1 MNMPD
6 RETLATLGQ
15 RTGWPSISIYMP
27 THRAGQEKE
36 QDRVRFR
43 NLLTDAATQL
53 RSQEMRP
60 TEADVL
66 LAGAYRLLE
75 DPTFWRDTS
84 MGLAMFVAPGAMHLF
99 TVDTELPEL
108 VVVNDR
114 FVLRHLLPSVRSQE
128 RFWLLALSKNER
140 HLFEGDH
147 QGLTEVKLNDVPAD
161 FKDAMRFED
170 ADHAFR
176 FRNES
181 GSSPQGGALFYGMG
195 GLPDAEKEQ
204 VWRYVHMVERGART
218 ALRDSAEPLLLAGVE
233 YVVSA
238 YRAQNTYPHLAE
250 QALLGNADEL
260 SASVLHARALDAL
273 RPYFESKR
281 GADIAELEMRAG
293 SAVVSNDLREILPAA
308 HDGRVRVLFLSE
320 ADSSWGEYDATERRV
335 RIGAARGP
343 GDRDLTDLAAVETI
357 LHGGE
362 VHVVPAPEVLLERSG
377 VEPPAAI
384 MRY

>member
-6 RETLATLGQ
+6 RENLATLGQ
-15 RTGWPSISIYMP
+15 RAGWPSISIYMP

-43 NLLTDAATQL
+43 NLLTDASTQL
-53 RSQEMRP
+53 RSKDVRQSEV
-60 TEADVL
+60 DVL
-66 LAGAYRLLE
+66 LFEAHRLLE
-75 DPTFWRDTS
+75 DPTFWRDTGS
-84 MGLAMFVAPGAMHLF
+84 GLALFIAPGETHLF
-99 TVDTELPEL
+99 TVDTELPEF
-108 VVVNDR
+108 VHVNDR
-114 FVLRHLLPSVRSQE
+114 FVLRHLLPSVHSQE

-140 HLFEGDH
+140 RLYSGDH
-147 QGLTEVKLNDVPAD
+147 LGLTEVKLNDVPAD
-161 FKDAMRFED
+161 FKDAMHFED

-204 VWRYVHMVERGART
+204 VWRYVHMVERGTRA
-218 ALRDSAEPLLLAGVE
+218 ALRDGTEPLLLAGVE
-233 YVVSA
+233 YVISA

-250 QALLGNADEL
+250 QAIFGNPDEVPV
-260 SASVLHARALDAL
+260 SQLHARALEAL
-273 RPYFESKR
+273 RPDFESKR
-281 GADIAELEMRAG
+281 GVDMAELEMRAG
-293 SAVVSNDLREILPAA
+293 SSVVSSDLREILPAA

-320 ADSSWGEYDATERRV
+320 TGSSWGDYDAAERRV

-362 VHVVPAPEVLLERSG
+362 VHVVPEPEVLLERSG
-377 VEPPAAI
+377 VEPPVAI